1 MINRAA
7 LVCGSETKGPM
18 TSNLERRYEGIH
30 QRPVSSFL
38 LLSQRGGRVNG
49 PGANEQVRGDAT
61 VRLGYNRDVSGQAVT
76 DHPELM
82 FLTIAG
88 PARCYA
94 TSALPP
100 AMTRE
105 MKHQIGFVIPSRIQ
119 GRLTA
124 SRHLMFLIKRARQVE
139 RFLKMSD
146 LSHGPKWRRVN
157 RKRI

>member
-1 MINRAA
+1 MWVRNKRSDDEQPGEEI
-7 LVCGSETKGPM
+7 
-18 TSNLERRYEGIH
+18 RRDSS
-30 QRPVSSFL
+30 RPVSSFP

-61 VRLGYNRDVSGQAVT
+61 VRLGYNRDVSGWSVT

-94 TSALPP
+94 TSTLPP
-100 AMTRE
+100 AMTRQ

-146 LSHGPKWRRVN
+146 LSHGPKWQRVN
-157 RKRI
+157 QKRI